1 MVASVPDVK
10 KAGVSLGNIQLRTG
24 QKNKRRETLLSLQFA
39 SQTSNTAVKTE
50 HAP

>member
-24 QKNKRRETLLSLQFA
+24 QKKEDERDIAL
-39 SQTSNTAVKTE
+39 TSICLTN
-50 HAP
+50 